1 VGKHLSTLLFLVT
14 LLIACMAGAAEVE
27 PPAPTQESQS
37 GQEPLSPLSVLSIT
51 PVEGEPGSTVII
63 SGTGFTENTAV
74 FLATQE
80 LSATIIGD
88 RQLSFEIPDSPAGLY
103 ALFLKRDDGTV
114 SRSFSFTLL
123 PKKPIAIDLS
133 PDTIY
138 SCTSGRDR
146 EVVVSGHNFREGSQI
161 LFNGAGIRG
170 RFLSSESISFI
181 VPQVAGGLHQV
192 QVRNPDGSSSGV
204 LGLMIDAKPEI
215 SSVTSGEE
223 YVNYYNLNIDGRNF
237 QQGSTLV
244 VMEERSLELVA
255 PQLAVDV
262 KRLQSGGGAIGVERD
277 RVVYINCNRF
287 IYQRYPYSSVPK
299 NFKVQVLNPDGS
311 ESAVVSVSAP

>member
-1 VGKHLSTLLFLVT
+1 MFLLT
-14 LLIACMAGAAEVE
+14 ILIACVAGAAEV
-27 PPAPTQESQS
+27 APSAPM
-37 GQEPLSPLSVLSIT
+37 QEPLAGQESPSPLSVLSIT

-74 FLATQE
+74 LLATQE

-88 RQLSFEIPDSPAGLY
+88 RQLSFEIPDLPAGLY
-103 ALFLKRDDGTV
+103 ALFLKRGDGTV
-114 SRSFSFTLL
+114 SRSFGFTLL
-123 PKKPIAIDLS
+123 PKRPIAIDLS
-133 PDTIY
+133 PDTVY
-138 SCTSGRDR
+138 SCASGRER
-146 EVVVSGHNFREGSQI
+146 EVVVSGHNFREGSQV
-161 LFNGAGIRG
+161 LFDGAGIRG
-170 RFLSSESISFI
+170 RYLSPESVSFV
-181 VPQVAGGLHQV
+181 VPQVYGGLHQV
-192 QVRNPDGSSSGV
+192 QVRNPDGSMSGV

-215 SSVTSGEE
+215 TSVTSGEE

-244 VMEERSLELVA
+244 VMEERSLDLVA

-277 RVVYINCNRF
+277 RVVYLNCNRF
-287 IYQRYPYSSVPK
+287 IYQRYPYSTVPK